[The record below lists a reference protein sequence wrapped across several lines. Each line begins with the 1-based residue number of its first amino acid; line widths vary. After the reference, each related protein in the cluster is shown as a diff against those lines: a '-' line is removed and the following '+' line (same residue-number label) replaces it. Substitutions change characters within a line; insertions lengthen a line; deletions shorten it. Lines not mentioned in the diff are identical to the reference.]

1 MCIICKH
8 ETPQLI
14 ISCDQIKIDFL
25 CKDVVLFIMFM
36 RSLSLIDWWVN
47 FLPGVF
53 FRNTK
58 LINFMVWVPNTA
70 WWWIKLGSIP
80 DPSCVPLIQ
89 LNGRSWRE
97 YGIVQIRSCT
107 TACQTNTT
115 SPDRSV
121 WNPTGCS
128 KVSRKQKV
136 DPQRIG
142 LMCINLEIECHC
154 VSLASLG

>member
-25 CKDVVLFIMFM
+25 FKDVVLFIMFK
-36 RSLSLIDWWVN
+36 RSLSLQNIDWWVN

-53 FRNTK
+53 SE
-58 LINFMVWVPNTA
+58 INFMVCVPNTA

-80 DPSCVPLIQ
+80 DALRSCVPLIR

-97 YGIVQIRSCT
+97 DGIVQTRSCT

-115 SPDRSV
+115 TPDRSV

-128 KVSRKQKV
+128 KVSRKQNE
-136 DPQRIG
+136 
-142 LMCINLEIECHC
+142 NLR
-154 VSLASLG
+154 G

>member
-25 CKDVVLFIMFM
+25 FKDVVLFIKFK
-36 RSLSLIDWWVN
+36 RSLSLQNIDWWVN

-53 FRNTK
+53 SE
-58 LINFMVWVPNTA
+58 INFMVCVPNTA

-80 DPSCVPLIQ
+80 NPLRSCVPLIQ

-97 YGIVQIRSCT
+97 DGIVQIRSCT

-128 KVSRKQKV
+128 KVSRKQNE
-136 DPQRIG
+136 
-142 LMCINLEIECHC
+142 NLR
-154 VSLASLG
+154 G

>member
-25 CKDVVLFIMFM
+25 FKDVVLFIMFK
-36 RSLSLIDWWVN
+36 RSLSLQNIDWWVN

-53 FRNTK
+53 SE
-58 LINFMVWVPNTA
+58 INFMVCVPNTA

-80 DPSCVPLIQ
+80 NPLRSCVPLIQ

-97 YGIVQIRSCT
+97 DGIVQIRSCT

-115 SPDRSV
+115 TPDRSV
-121 WNPTGCS
+121 WSPTGCS
-128 KVSRKQKV
+128 KVSRKQNE
-136 DPQRIG
+136 
-142 LMCINLEIECHC
+142 NLR
-154 VSLASLG
+154 G